1 MMAETFEPKIVA
13 FLCNWCS
20 YAGADMAGISRIQYR
35 PNIRVIRVMCSGRVN
50 PVFILEAFLYGSDGV
65 LVLGC
70 HPGDCHYLV
79 GNYQA
84 EKLMNRVKK
93 LMEVAEISPQRLYLD
108 WVSAAEGVRFAQIV
122 NSFIEKIR
130 QEGSLGKD
138 ARLVQRLKAAKMT
151 VEKERVR
158 WLMGNERNLTENGDV
173 FGEKMAYPEFDT
185 LADETIREE
194 FFKSWLLLNL
204 DGRPTSAKELAT
216 VLGLQVQEVFQ
227 HLVDLMEEGE
237 VSIHSFEERTP
248 RYIRTK

>member
-1 MMAETFEPKIVA
+1 MAETFDPKLVA

-50 PVFILEAFLYGSDGV
+50 PVFIFEAFLSGFDGI

-84 EKLMNRVKK
+84 EKLINRVKK
-93 LMEVAEISPQRLYLD
+93 LLEITEISPERLYLD

-122 NSFIEKIR
+122 DSFIERIR
-130 QEGSLGKD
+130 GEGSLGRD
-138 ARLVQRLKAAKMT
+138 ACLLQRLEAAKMT

-158 WLMGNERNLTENGDV
+158 WLMGNERNLIEKGNI
-173 FGEKMAYPEFDT
+173 FGEKMSYPEFDT
-185 LADETIREE
+185 LMDETIREE

-204 DGRPTSAKELAT
+204 DGKPTSAKELAT
-216 VLGLQVQEVFQ
+216 ILGLQVREVFTS
-227 HLVDLMEEGE
+227 LVDLMEEGE
-237 VSIHSFEERTP
+237 VSIHSFEGRTP
-248 RYIRTK
+248 KYIRIK

>member
-1 MMAETFEPKIVA
+1 
-13 FLCNWCS
+13 
-20 YAGADMAGISRIQYR
+20 
-35 PNIRVIRVMCSGRVN
+35 
-50 PVFILEAFLYGSDGV
+50 
-65 LVLGC
+65 
-70 HPGDCHYLV
+70 
-79 GNYQA
+79 
-84 EKLMNRVKK
+84 
-93 LMEVAEISPQRLYLD
+93 
-108 WVSAAEGVRFAQIV
+108 
-122 NSFIEKIR
+122 
-130 QEGSLGKD
+130 
-138 ARLVQRLKAAKMT
+138 MT